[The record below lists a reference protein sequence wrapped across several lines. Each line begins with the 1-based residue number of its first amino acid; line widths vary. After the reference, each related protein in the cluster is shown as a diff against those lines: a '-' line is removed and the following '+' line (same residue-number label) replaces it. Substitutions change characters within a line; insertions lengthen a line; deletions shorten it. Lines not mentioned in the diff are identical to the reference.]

1 MCLKFET
8 TLLVTQKCRWSI
20 TYYIFPI
27 CFSRQNPGK
36 VKSDLAAAATTLEVE
51 RKSEA
56 GVTNLTIPIS
66 DTYIS
71 VLESARPAGWTA
83 ASGIG
88 RGRADRRRFTKDRAQ
103 RQTLKSFGPVKIDN
117 SC

>member
-1 MCLKFET
+1 M
-8 TLLVTQKCRWSI
+8 
-20 TYYIFPI
+20 
-27 CFSRQNPGK
+27 
-36 VKSDLAAAATTLEVE
+36 LEVE
-51 RKSEA
+51 RKSVA

-103 RQTLKSFGPVKIDN
+103 RQTLKSLGPVKIDN